1 MIKEMNSLKTMG
13 ALITK
18 EADSMSA
25 MKFRV
30 NKAGKAMW
38 REGNTED
45 TGRWC
50 NRVFFTHVKAGG
62 GAKKRLT
69 CYMVGNAGIWIL

>member
-1 MIKEMNSLKTMG
+1 MDGQVIFTRTNEL
-13 ALITK
+13 
-18 EADSMSA
+18 
-25 MKFRV
+25 R
-30 NKAGKAMW
+30 

-62 GAKKRLT
+62 GTKKWLI